1 MQIGEVY
8 KVSLD
13 STTPDTK
20 GTKNPV
26 KGEVVY
32 VHPRRRYATLEF
44 QGVHGRFR
52 ESFFPEQLT
61 DKNRLPGKGKYL

>member
-1 MQIGEVY
+1 MQIGERY
-8 KVSLD
+8 RVSLD

-20 GTKNPV
+20 GTKHPL

-32 VHPRRRYATLEF
+32 VHPRGRYATLEF
-44 QGVHGRFR
+44 QGVHGKFR
-52 ESFFPEQLT
+52 ECFYPEQLT